1 MEEYDLL
8 ECIDKGLEPF
18 GSNVKQSI
26 YWKMSILHNFSRNEI
41 IENPEL
47 LSGVIKETLGDSSEA
62 VEESIIVEIREKFGI
77 PEEESQSVV
86 DAIRNA
92 KEQIIS
98 ISTTTIAVSS

>member
-8 ECIDKGLEPF
+8 QCIDKGLEPF

-47 LSGVIKETLGDSSEA
+47 LSNVIRETLGDSSEA
-62 VEESIIVEIREKFGI
+62 VEESIIVEIREKFGV

-86 DAIRNA
+86 DAIENA
-92 KEQIIS
+92 KKQIIS
-98 ISTTTIAVSS
+98 IYTNTITVSS